1 MMRAIAAYIL
11 RGGLRATS
19 VAVIAAVFSMAV
31 MPLIHI
37 SGASVGLVTLRDGV
51 LNGLKISL
59 GAVLV
64 IWALGLLSSLQAVP
78 MQLFIAVV
86 FVGVWLPAVLCA
98 AVLRNRRDLGTALMA
113 AGAYS
118 FAMLLMMYLALG
130 DVTGWWREVLS
141 TAFQMTLANSPS
153 AMNAADVT
161 RAVDS
166 LAEMMGG
173 LLAMGM
179 VISIMINLCL
189 ARWWQAA
196 IYNPGGFRQEFIQL
210 RLDRRLALV
219 ALFVLVLGSIVS
231 GSVNGLG
238 RDIMFLIMAMFSLQ
252 GLALA
257 HAIATAKNANTLWI
271 IMLYVL
277 LMIMTLP
284 VVMVLAA
291 MGLTDSW
298 MDFRKRF
305 GFDGSSE
312 GPSSGSDS

>member
-31 MPLIHI
+31 MPLIHV
-37 SGASVGLVTLRDGV
+37 SGASIGLVTLRDSA
-51 LNGLKISL
+51 LNGLKVSL
-59 GAVLV
+59 GAAV
-64 IWALGLLSSLQAVP
+64 IIWVLGLLSSLQTVP
-78 MQLFIAVV
+78 VQLFIAVV
-86 FVGVWLPAVLCA
+86 FFGVWLPAIFTA
-98 AVLRNRRDLGTALMA
+98 AVLRSKRDLGKALIA
-113 AGAYS
+113 AGAYA
-118 FAMLLMMYLALG
+118 FVVLLMMYLVLG
-130 DVTGWWREVLS
+130 DVTAWWHEVLS
-141 TAFQMTLANSPS
+141 AAFQMTLANSPS
-153 AMNAADVT
+153 AINAADIT

-173 LLAMGM
+173 LLAMGI
-179 VISIMINLCL
+179 VISIMINLFL

-196 IYNPGGFRQEFIQL
+196 LFNPGGFRQEFIQM
-210 RLDRRLALV
+210 RLDRRLAFV
-219 ALFVLVLGSIVS
+219 ALLVLVLGSVVS
-231 GSVNGLG
+231 GALNGLG
-238 RDIMFLIMAMFSLQ
+238 RDTMFLIMAMFSLQ
-252 GLALA
+252 GLALV
-257 HAIATAKNANTLWI
+257 HAVAAAKNANTLWI
-271 IMLYVL
+271 IILYVL

-305 GFDGSSE
+305 AFDGSSD